1 MRKILILQVLL
12 IAAVT
17 GAYFGKAG
25 AAGAQAALFGG
36 AIALVNALLLG
47 RRVQRAGR
55 AAQDSVTRGTF
66 ALYLGAVE
74 RFVFTLVGFGVGMG
88 VLHLQPLPLLLAFAA
103 AQAAYW
109 LAARAR
115 PDSLV

>member
-1 MRKILILQVLL
+1 MRKVLILQILL

-17 GAYFGKAG
+17 AVFFGKAG
-25 AAGAQAALFGG
+25 QAGAQAALFGG
-36 AIALVNALLLG
+36 AIAVVNALLLG
-47 RRVQRAGR
+47 RRVQRAGK
-55 AAQDSVTRGTF
+55 AAQESVTRGTF

-88 VLHLQPLPLLLAFAA
+88 VLHLLPVPLLLAFAA

-109 LAARAR
+109 LAARAN